1 MGLSNLYPDLE
12 QHDIHLTEWRFHF
25 YSKKNG
31 IRNLL

>member
-12 QHDIHLTEWRFHF
+12 RRDLHLIEWRFHID
-25 YSKKNG
+25 SKKNG

>member
-1 MGLSNLYPDLE
+1 MVLSNPYPDLE
-12 QHDIHLTEWRFHF
+12 PRDLHLIEWRFHI

>member
-1 MGLSNLYPDLE
+1 MRLSNPYPDLE
-12 QHDIHLTEWRFHF
+12 RRDLHLIEWRFYI

>member
-12 QHDIHLTEWRFHF
+12 RRDLHLIEWRFDI